1 MQDNHG
7 EDSKCVDNN
16 DMVNYLSE
24 AMDCMGS
31 KREVRRKSEH
41 LIQNEEGDRKTSKVG
56 AARGN
61 G

>member
-1 MQDNHG
+1 M
-7 EDSKCVDNN
+7 VD
-16 DMVNYLSE
+16 YLSE